1 MQFPLYS
8 TQYEQKVI
16 HILMG
21 LGGGGGGVWMFSGL
35 VCFPF
40 FNVQEMEIAA
50 P

>member
-21 LGGGGGGVWMFSGL
+21 LGGGGGGMDVFWTSMFPIL
-35 VCFPF
+35 
-40 FNVQEMEIAA
+40 
-50 P
+50 